1 MAKQVDRQ
9 ADKPGE
15 TDSSSRYTT
24 PALEKGLDI
33 LELFA
38 STSEELSKREV
49 ARRLGRTVSEIFRM
63 LVCLEER
70 GYLAQSPGED
80 RLRLTLKLFKLGQ
93 EYPPVKR
100 LTEKAIPIMHDVT
113 QKTNQSCHLGVLDGG
128 QVIILAQVDA
138 PTSTGF
144 YVKAGSS
151 VDLMEAA
158 TGHVILAYQRPEI
171 RDLAIREWQR
181 DTKQEIPEDL
191 EKHLAKIRQCG
202 YEQRESY
209 QVSGVINISFPIFDD
224 QGYAI
229 AALSIPFLKRIK
241 DQTTAEDV
249 RAYLRQ
255 ASLQVSKEIGGDR

>member
-1 MAKQVDRQ
+1 MARQ
-9 ADKPGE
+9 STAE
-15 TDSSSRYTT
+15 SAARYTT

-70 GYLAQSPGED
+70 GYLAQSLGED

-93 EYPPVKR
+93 EHPPVKR
-100 LTEKAIPIMHDVT
+100 LTEKAIPVMHDVAH
-113 QKTNQSCHLGVLDGG
+113 KTNQSCHLGVLDGG
-128 QVIILAQVDA
+128 HVIILAQVDA

-158 TGHVILAYQRPEI
+158 TGHVILAHQRPEV
-171 RDLAIREWQR
+171 RDRAIHEWQR
-181 DTKQEIPEDL
+181 DTRKIVPSDL
-191 EKHLAKIRQCG
+191 EEHLAKIRQQG
-202 YEQRESY
+202 FEERASY
-209 QVSGVINISFPIFDD
+209 QVSGVTNISFPIFDD

-229 AALSIPFLKRIK
+229 AALSIPFLKRIH
-241 DQTTAEDV
+241 DQTTGKDA
-249 RAYLRQ
+249 RSCLQQ
-255 ASLQVSKEIGGDR
+255 ASMQISKEIGGD